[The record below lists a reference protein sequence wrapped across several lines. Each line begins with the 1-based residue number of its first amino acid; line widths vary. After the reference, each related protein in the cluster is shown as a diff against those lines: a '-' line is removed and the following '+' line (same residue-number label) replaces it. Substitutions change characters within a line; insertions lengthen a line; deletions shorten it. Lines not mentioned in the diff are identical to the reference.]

1 MENTLNIQ
9 ITLNDEQ
16 LKNLIVGNLN
26 DLPKEKLQ
34 EVLLQGIKE
43 VLTSEAGKQLFIRT
57 GGYYGSDKCP
67 STFLEKL
74 VKEADISDAISP
86 IVNAAVAEFSAN
98 YSTILS
104 NCIKSSISEMF
115 WNQCD
120 RSQFVR
126 MWDVVTHK
134 EY

>member
-34 EVLLQGIKE
+34 EVLLQSIKE
-43 VLTSEAGKQLFIRT
+43 VLTSDAGQQLFIRD
-57 GGYYGSDKCP
+57 GGYYGSGKRP

-74 VKEADISDAISP
+74 VKEADVSDAISP
-86 IVNAAVAEFSAN
+86 IVNEAVTEFSAN

-104 NCIKSSISEMF
+104 NCIKNSISEMF

-120 RSQFVR
+120 RAQFVK